1 MNDIH
6 QSFAQQGLVR
16 PPEGLV
22 QGGVCPGLARR
33 FASHRGPGEPDH
45 SKAVMPRELCEP
57 EETSAPEAL
66 ITKTSRARASVL
78 HDAPHDGWSPG
89 HRRGRIL
96 YGRPKVSPRAI

>member
-33 FASHRGPGEPDH
+33 FASHRGPGETDH

-66 ITKTSRARASVL
+66 ITKTSRPRASVL
-78 HDAPHDGWSPG
+78 HDAPHD
-89 HRRGRIL
+89 
-96 YGRPKVSPRAI
+96 